1 MNFAKIFFFIF
12 ACIVLT
18 TVSGAPSPKWK
29 LFKRIEKIGRNVR
42 NGLIKAGPAIQ
53 VVGQATAIA
62 KGSFMFRNHS
72 LNDNKQLTSLLKLKM
87 NFAKIFVFLFVCIV
101 AVMTVNAD
109 PAPRWK
115 PFKKLEKIGQRVRDG
130 IIKAGPAVGVI
141 GQASTIIKG

>member
-1 MNFAKIFFFIF
+1 MFEWIAFISLNLFVRVTVTVISLKMNFTKIFFFIF

-62 KGSFMFRNHS
+62 KG
-72 LNDNKQLTSLLKLKM
+72 
-87 NFAKIFVFLFVCIV
+87 
-101 AVMTVNAD
+101 
-109 PAPRWK
+109 
-115 PFKKLEKIGQRVRDG
+115 
-130 IIKAGPAVGVI
+130 
-141 GQASTIIKG
+141 